1 MNDIQRI
8 LKAAAWRLGLSQFFR
23 ILTLAIIVAIGGAMV
38 LRVVQQVVVFEV
50 AWDQVAIWSGV
61 GVLTSALACAWFFR
75 AERKR
80 VALAVDEGA
89 NLREAIS
96 TALYVEGSQEPW
108 ARATVESAAQSARRV
123 ELRSAVPIR
132 APKTWPVVLAMGLA
146 FAVLYLALPKMD
158 WLKREQKLAAEE
170 TRKLEEIKIKTQTV
184 EFKKSIDQKLQSLGM
199 EKLDDP
205 LDTNKPGPVD
215 PEAIRRSVTKQLTK
229 LSDQLQQKMQS
240 ESAMKME
247 ATRQALQN
255 IKPEGNETKDLAKAM
270 SSGNFS
276 QAKQEI
282 EKLQQKMQ
290 SGQMSSAEREAAAE
304 EIKKLAEQINKAA
317 QNKDDLAKKLEQA
330 GMDKDLAKDPEKL
343 KKELEKNQNLSQQ
356 QKEQLQQ
363 QAEANQQSAES
374 LGQMAEALQKMAS
387 ECKNGG
393 GSKPGDQG
401 GQKGEKGEQG
411 DKSQQGEKGEGAG
424 QMNEQLSEMEQI
436 AQEMEMAQTALSECN
451 SQMASMG
458 EGEGQCNKMGE
469 GMSYASNPGD
479 WQAGEIQDGN
489 SGARGGPGQGQGRG
503 MGEAQADFNLN
514 RRKDNKNQT
523 NKGPIVASRLVEGD
537 AVLNDSTA
545 EFEAAVSVAEGEVSE
560 EITGNVI
567 PRDRHEA
574 VKNYFGRLKKK
585 ADDGARK
592 KAPAGSTAP
601 AKPAEDAK

>member
-8 LKAAAWRLGLSQFFR
+8 LKAAAWRLGLSLFFR
-23 ILTLAIIVAIGGAMV
+23 ILVLALVVALGAAMA
-38 LRVVQQVVVFEV
+38 LRVVQQVVVFDV
-50 AWDQVAIWSGV
+50 AWDQVAIFSGV
-61 GVLTSALACAWFFR
+61 GVLVSAIVCAWFFR
-75 AERKR
+75 ASRKR

-89 NLREAIS
+89 NLREALS

-132 APKTWPVVLAMGLA
+132 APRTWPVVLAMGLA
-146 FAVLYLALPKMD
+146 FAVLYLALPRLD
-158 WLKREQKLAAEE
+158 WMKREQKLVAEE
-170 TRKLEEIKIKTQTV
+170 SRKLEEVKIKTQTV

-229 LSDQLQQKMQS
+229 LSDQLQQKLQS

-270 SSGNFS
+270 SSGDFS

-317 QNKDDLAKKLEQA
+317 QNKDDLGKKLEQA
-330 GMDKDLAKDPEKL
+330 GMDKNLANDPEKL
-343 KKELEKNQNLSQQ
+343 KKELEKNQNLTQQ
-356 QKEQLQQ
+356 QKEQLQK

-401 GQKGEKGEQG
+401 GQKNEKGEQG
-411 DKSQQGEKGEGAG
+411 DKSQQGEGAG

-436 AQEMEMAQTALSECN
+436 AQEMEMAQTALSECK
-451 SQMASMG
+451 SQMGEMG
-458 EGEGQCNKMGE
+458 EGAGQCNKMGE
-469 GMSYASNPGD
+469 GMSYSSNPGD
-479 WQAGEIQDGN
+479 WKAGEIQDGN

-503 MGEAQADFNLN
+503 MGEAQADYNLN

-537 AVLNDSTA
+537 AVLNESSA

-567 PRDRHEA
+567 PRDRHDA

-585 ADDGARK
+585 ADDSARK

-601 AKPAEDAK
+601 AKPAEDSK